1 MRSSLV
7 RIGRMG
13 STFLL
18 SALGRSSPWRET
30 LGIMRQR
37 EAEGMPLEEESFRKM
52 CLGDVW
58 IHELKRPRVCRL
70 SNFTLGIIFSKGW
83 LGTGGVWELGRWCP
97 PFQLIY
103 LKVSSFKDLFF
114 TYFYLFFY
122 GKRPAWGETPPSYSL
137 FSSETKCKHMT
148 SLVGV
153 CNFWRLLGLTRSRA
167 WQMASWCLGC
177 EKNDWHLQHN
187 MLHG

>member
-52 CLGDVW
+52 CLGDVR

-70 SNFTLGIIFSKGW
+70 SSFRLDIIFAKGW
-83 LGTGGVWELGRWCP
+83 LGTGGV
-97 PFQLIY
+97 
-103 LKVSSFKDLFF
+103 
-114 TYFYLFFY
+114 
-122 GKRPAWGETPPSYSL
+122 
-137 FSSETKCKHMT
+137 
-148 SLVGV
+148 
-153 CNFWRLLGLTRSRA
+153 
-167 WQMASWCLGC
+167 
-177 EKNDWHLQHN
+177 
-187 MLHG
+187 